1 MEIIMS
7 KKKMLTKVE
16 ICEKYEI
23 KASKLEYHIKKDSFP
38 KGEIINGLRHFS
50 ETELKQYAKDNKAFR
65 KPSAIE
71 IGKAE
76 AEDYNNT
83 TIQPENMLN
92 QGFRGDFWLSAPP
105 KPWYIRQKLLVKAVL
120 TAIVAGTAA
129 AILSSIVG

>member
-7 KKKMLTKVE
+7 KKKMLTKVQ

-38 KGEIINGLRHFS
+38 KGEIINGLRHYS

-71 IGKAE
+71 MAKAE

-83 TIQPENMLN
+83 TAQPNNM
-92 QGFRGDFWLSAPP
+92 DFMKNVWLSEPK
-105 KPWYIRQKLLVKAVL
+105 KPWYVEYRNMLITIVVAAVCGF
-120 TAIVAGTAA
+120 VWGMM
-129 AILSSIVG
+129 